1 MISQNFSKYRIQKI
15 LGREGPGEVYL
26 ALDTELDRTVVLQFL
41 SGDSEQDPGMIERL
55 VSEAKSAARLHHP
68 NIVTVYEV
76 GEHAGRSF
84 IAMEYVGG
92 RTLAVVLASE
102 SIAPRN
108 AVGIAIQLCE
118 GLGEARRNGLF
129 HRDLTPENILIDHD
143 GLVRIAGFGFAAAG
157 MSLPAATHDLELQPP
172 ERARGEEGDER
183 SDVYTIGALLARMDP
198 DGHSSKIVS
207 RATADQPADRY
218 ASVETLATDLG
229 ELFGRLSGGGSGNLL
244 PARPVLPYAVAILLA
259 IVAAVIVLL
268 NLFER
273 SYVPGE
279 SARRQII
286 AVLPF
291 DNLGDAED
299 EYFADGITDEITAR
313 LSRMLEL
320 GVISRTSA
328 RSYKN
333 TQKSVREIGQELNA
347 DYIIEGTIRWSK
359 SPGGDRVRITPQLIR
374 VTDDT
379 HVWADNYERE
389 ITEIFAVQA
398 DIAANIVAALNLS
411 LLESEHQILRAPPT
425 DSFDAYQAYLL
436 GMKHLTAPGFSR
448 EKFELGIQMFERALS
463 LDPDFALAYAR
474 LSTLHSR
481 MFHYGLDRSDT
492 RLAMARAAVD
502 SAFRLQ
508 PNLPEAHLALGYY
521 HYWGR
526 RDYESALAA
535 LEVARTHAPQNPDI
549 MQATAY
555 VMRRQGNLEACAEL
569 VEHSLELSPLDAN
582 ACVALGETYGTLRRY
597 ADGERSFRRGIALAP
612 DDVYPYTEL
621 ALMYL
626 RWRGDT
632 VDAHAVLDAIPSTAH
647 SEFYRV
653 AFLVDLLDRDYSAA
667 LTHLAACPD
676 TVLEAGTF
684 YIPVSLFQGI
694 TYQLS
699 GDSTRARTA
708 LDSSRLLL
716 EGKLVD
722 NPDDYRAHSAL
733 GITHAGLGQIQN
745 AVSHGEHAV
754 QMYPI
759 DRDALEA
766 PVLII
771 DLALIYTMVGRHE
784 AALEKLDYL
793 LSIPSILSAP
803 WLAKDPR
810 WDPLRQYPQ
819 FANLLRK
826 YSIDPVQ

>member
-1 MISQNFSKYRIQKI
+1 MTAKNFSKYRIQKT
-15 LGREGPGEVYL
+15 LGRQGPGELCL

-41 SGDSEQDPGMIERL
+41 SGDGEQDPGMIERL

-84 IAMEYVGG
+84 VAMEYVGG
-92 RTLAVVLASE
+92 RTLAAMLASE

-129 HRDLTPENILIDHD
+129 HRELTPENILIDHD
-143 GLVRIAGFGFAAAG
+143 GLVRIAGFGFAASG
-157 MSLPAATHDLELQPP
+157 MTLPAATHDLELHPP
-172 ERARGEEGDER
+172 EGVRGEEADER

-198 DGHSSKIVS
+198 DGHSSKIVA
-207 RATADQPADRY
+207 RATADQPAERY
-218 ASVETLATDLG
+218 ASVKALATDLG
-229 ELFGRLSGGGSGNLL
+229 ELFSRLSGGDLRTKFPSR
-244 PARPVLPYAVAILLA
+244 PALPYAVAILFAILA
-259 IVAAVIVLL
+259 TVIVLL
-268 NLFER
+268 NPFER
-273 SYVPGE
+273 GRVPGE
-279 SARRQII
+279 SARRPIV

-313 LSRMLEL
+313 LSRVQGL

-333 TQKSVREIGQELNA
+333 TQKTVGAIGQELNA
-347 DYIIEGTIRWSK
+347 DYIIEGTIRWNK
-359 SPGGDRVRITPQLIR
+359 SRSGDFVRITPQLIR
-374 VTDDT
+374 VSDDT

-398 DIAANIVAALNLS
+398 DIAAKIVAALDLT
-411 LLESEHQILRAPPT
+411 LLEGEQRILTAPPT

-436 GMKHLTAPGFSR
+436 GMKHLTAPGFGR

-463 LDPDFALAYAR
+463 HDPEFALAYAR
-474 LSTLHSR
+474 LSSLHSR
-481 MFHYGLDRSDT
+481 MFHYGFDRADS
-492 RLAMARAAVD
+492 RLALARAAVD

-508 PNLPEAHLALGYY
+508 PSLSEAHLALGYY
-521 HYWGR
+521 HYWGH

-535 LEVARTHAPQNPDI
+535 LEVARTDAPHNPDI
-549 MQATAY
+549 MQAIAY
-555 VMRRQGNLEACAEL
+555 VMRRQGKLEACADL
-569 VEHSLELSPLDAN
+569 VERSLEWSPLDAG

-632 VDAHAVLDAIPSTAH
+632 AEARSVLDGIPSTAH
-647 SEFYRV
+647 SEFYRT
-653 AFLVDLLDRDYSAA
+653 AFLIELLDRNYSAA
-667 LTHLAACPD
+667 LAQLAACPD
-676 TVLEAGTF
+676 TVLEAGAF
-684 YIPVSLFQGI
+684 YIPVSLFQGV
-694 TYQLS
+694 TCQLS

-716 EGKLVD
+716 EEKLAD
-722 NPDDYRAHSAL
+722 NPDDYRVHSAL
-733 GITHAGLGQIQN
+733 GITYAGLGQIKN
-745 AVSHGEHAV
+745 AVSHGERAV
-754 QMYPI
+754 QLYPI
-759 DRDALEA
+759 ARDALEA

-784 AALEKLDYL
+784 AALEQLDHV

-803 WLAKDPR
+803 WLARDPR
-810 WDPLRQYPQ
+810 WDPLRQHPQ
-819 FANLLRK
+819 FAELLRK
-826 YSIDPVQ
+826 YRIDPVQ